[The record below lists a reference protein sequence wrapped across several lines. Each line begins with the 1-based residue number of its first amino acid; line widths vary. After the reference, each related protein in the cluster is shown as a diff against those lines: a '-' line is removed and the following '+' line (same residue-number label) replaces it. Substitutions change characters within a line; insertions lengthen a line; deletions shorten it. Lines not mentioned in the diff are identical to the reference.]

1 MKYTSV
7 LEASEQS
14 FQNLIADAEDFEND
28 KIFASIRSRDY
39 DESEINL
46 INADVRICIAKI
58 EKEYIALEK
67 FSKEFNKLYATNY
80 NQCYDTALKLCRKLR
95 STLAGTKKLFR
106 KMCPIIRKK
115 PACSGAE
122 KKLSVFDHSYLT
134 GLTFSRDLFG
144 LDSYPD
150 CVKEL
155 CCSVSIFFCKLTG
168 VIALCRDIIAKENY
182 IRCHPDLCYKIY
194 KDNYDYVAKTSRDTI
209 NYIEKNS
216 GITYPMNSLKER
228 MDKAKSLQQVIC
240 DCFHTF
246 NVSQFQNF
254 VIFDAI
260 EKGKKD
266 DLSPT
271 ESLLW
276 PNNHDLARQVRF
288 VITHLDDLIEPCKL
302 AGLKILGRKD
312 KKAGKHHIY
321 GPIIVMLMEWAG
333 ITRTGKEAKF
343 NRYFSK
349 TYHGNLLP
357 PGNSGTNGAKNHNK
371 YTQEEYELFVSKVG
385 ELAST
390 MTDKAMN
397 IPISTIA
404 CAN

>member
-14 FQNLIADAEDFEND
+14 FQNLINDAEDFEND

-39 DESEINL
+39 DESEINI

-58 EKEYIALEK
+58 EKEYISLEQ

-115 PACSGAE
+115 AGGNEAE
-122 KKLSVFDHSYLT
+122 KKLSVFNHSYLT
-134 GLTFSRDLFG
+134 GLTFERDMFG
-144 LDSYPD
+144 LESYPD

-155 CCSVSIFFCKLTG
+155 CCSVSLFFCKLTG
-168 VIALCRDIIAKENY
+168 VMALCREIIAKENY
-182 IRCHPDLCYKIY
+182 IRSHPDLCYKIY
-194 KDNYDYVAKTSRDTI
+194 KDDNVAKTSRDFIKILENT
-209 NYIEKNS
+209 
-216 GITYPMNSLKER
+216 GGVTYPMNSLKER

-240 DCFHTF
+240 DCFHTY

-254 VIFDAI
+254 VIFDTI

-266 DLSPT
+266 ELSPT

-276 PNNHDLARQVRF
+276 PDNHDFAKQVRF

-302 AGLKILGRKD
+302 VGLKVLGRTN
-312 KKAGKHHIY
+312 KKEGKHHIY

-333 ITRTGKEAKF
+333 IEGTGKEAKF

-357 PGNSGTNGAKNHNK
+357 PGNSGTNGAKNHKK
-371 YTQEEYELFVSKVG
+371 YTQEEYNLFVSKVG
-385 ELAST
+385 ELT
-390 MTDKAMN
+390 KNMNKAMN
-397 IPISTIA
+397 IPISSIA

>member
-1 MKYTSV
+1 MRYTSV
-7 LEASEQS
+7 LDASEQS
-14 FQNLIADAEDFEND
+14 FQNLIKDAETFEND

-39 DESEINL
+39 DESDIN
-46 INADVRICIAKI
+46 IIIEDVRINIGKI
-58 EKEYIALEK
+58 NKEYIALEK

-115 PACSGAE
+115 AGGNEAE

-155 CCSVSIFFCKLTG
+155 CCSVSLFFCKLMG
-168 VIALCRDIIAKENY
+168 VMALCRDIIAKENY
-182 IRCHPDLCYKIY
+182 IRSHPDLCYKIY
-194 KDNYDYVAKTSRDTI
+194 KDNYDNVAKTSRDFIKILENT
-209 NYIEKNS
+209 
-216 GITYPMNSLKER
+216 GGVTYSMNSLKER

-240 DCFHTF
+240 DCFHTY

-254 VIFDAI
+254 VIFDTIA
-260 EKGKKD
+260 KGKKD

-276 PNNHDLARQVRF
+276 PDNHDFAKQVRF

-302 AGLKILGRKD
+302 VGIKVLGRTD
-312 KKAGKHHIY
+312 KKEGKHHIY

-333 ITRTGKEAKF
+333 ITGTGKEAKF
-343 NRYFSK
+343 NRYFRK

-357 PGNSGTNGAKNHNK
+357 PGNSGTNGAKNNKK
-371 YTQEEYELFVSKVG
+371 YTTEEYNLFVSKVG
-385 ELAST
+385 ELT
-390 MTDKAMN
+390 KDMNKAMN
-397 IPISTIA
+397 IPISSIA
-404 CAN
+404 YAN

>member
-1 MKYTSV
+1 M
-7 LEASEQS
+7 
-14 FQNLIADAEDFEND
+14 
-28 KIFASIRSRDY
+28 
-39 DESEINL
+39 
-46 INADVRICIAKI
+46 
-58 EKEYIALEK
+58 
-67 FSKEFNKLYATNY
+67 
-80 NQCYDTALKLCRKLR
+80 
-95 STLAGTKKLFR
+95 
-106 KMCPIIRKK
+106 
-115 PACSGAE
+115 
-122 KKLSVFDHSYLT
+122 
-134 GLTFSRDLFG
+134 
-144 LDSYPD
+144 
-150 CVKEL
+150 
-155 CCSVSIFFCKLTG
+155 
-168 VIALCRDIIAKENY
+168 ALCRDIIAKENY
-182 IRCHPDLCYKIY
+182 IRCHPDLWYKIY